1 MLLIA
6 AIGAEAGEKKPV
18 KPKKRK
24 KGEVEQVDTAK
35 AEKKD
40 KYKEAIKDARVYDGL
55 IKAYVT
61 PKEELYFEIT
71 PENTEHFYLLT
82 NRITETSDD
91 AAFAA
96 GELIGNPIMF
106 RMSADTSYVHFYSV
120 NTFRK
125 VREGDPITE
134 AFDRNN
140 REPIIK
146 SFKVKA
152 FKKDTCYLIDMTSF
166 FKSNEKLITPLQ
178 YSQNIMGQKSGTY
191 DAEASK
197 ILEVK
202 SFPENVEIS
211 SQINFQ
217 AEPTPYL
224 VQIRRSILLLP
235 DKPMKTRYQDN
246 RVGYFYSSYQ
256 YFTTDAD
263 RVDVK
268 SIIHRWRLEPKEEDM
283 EKYFNGELVEPENPI
298 VFYVDSAFPDKWRE
312 AVKQGI
318 EDWQPAFEA
327 AGFKNAIIA
336 RDYPADSTGFDPDDI
351 RYNCIRYIASDIAN
365 ASGPSYVD
373 PRSGEILVGDVNW
386 YHNVIS
392 LVNNWR
398 FTQTG
403 AVDPRVRKAVFD
415 DGIGKR
421 YPGFQQTKNFN
432 IIFPTPFAW
441 YGKSIKFIIYDRFK
455 RRQDQP
461 YKRHQKT

>member
-178 YSQNIMGQKSGTY
+178 YSQNIMGARSGSY
-191 DAEASK
+191 DADGSK
-197 ILEVK
+197 IVEVK

-217 AEPTPYL
+217 SEPTPYL

-235 DKPMKTRYQDN
+235 EEPMKTRYQDN

-365 ASGPSYVD
+365 PSGPS
-373 PRSGEILVGDVNW
+373 
-386 YHNVIS
+386 
-392 LVNNWR
+392 
-398 FTQTG
+398 
-403 AVDPRVRKAVFD
+403 
-415 DGIGKR
+415 
-421 YPGFQQTKNFN
+421 
-432 IIFPTPFAW
+432 
-441 YGKSIKFIIYDRFK
+441 
-455 RRQDQP
+455 
-461 YKRHQKT
+461 